1 MSFLYSDKWK
11 QSALMSLLV
20 LSLGVSACDSA
31 GSSEPTAKQAGKEAG
46 SGKSA
51 AGQKAAQNAAIV
63 TPEGVTLQERFKAPK
78 GFERTPADPGSFAA
92 FLRGLKLK
100 PDGSIV
106 HLFDGREKNKPG
118 VYEAVVDIPIGSRD
132 LHQCADAVMLL
143 RAQYLFDRKQYGE
156 IHFNFVNGFK
166 AEYSKWMNGYRI
178 KMNGNEASWVK
189 NGGSDNSQEGFRKF
203 MDVVFAYAGT
213 LSLEK
218 ELIPVKKSEVK
229 PGDVF
234 IIGGSPGHAVIV
246 VDTAVNK
253 STGETLFMLAQSYT
267 PAQETHILVNPA
279 NPAQSPWYT
288 LKEGGGLKTPEWEF
302 GENSLRRFQGN

>member
-1 MSFLYSDKWK
+1 MSFLYSDKWR
-11 QSALMSLLV
+11 QSALLGLLV
-20 LSLGVSACDSA
+20 LSLGVSACESA
-31 GSSEPTAKQAGKEAG
+31 GSSGPSAKQAGKVAG
-46 SGKSA
+46 SEKSA
-51 AGQKAAQNAAIV
+51 AGQKAAKNAAIV

-78 GFERTPADPGSFAA
+78 GFERTAAEPGSFAA

-100 PDGSIV
+100 PDGSVV

-143 RAQYLFDRKQYGE
+143 RAQYLFDRKQYGK

-178 KMNGNEASWVK
+178 KMNGNQASWVK
-189 NGGSDNSQEGFRKF
+189 NAGADNSQEGFRKF

-218 ELIPVKKSEVK
+218 ELVPVQKSEVK

-267 PAQETHILVNPA
+267 PAQETQILANPA
-279 NPAQSPWYT
+279 NSAQSPWYT

-302 GENSLRRFQGN
+302 GENSLRRFQEN

>member
-1 MSFLYSDKWK
+1 MSFTETDKWRK
-11 QSALMSLLV
+11 SALLGLLV
-20 LSLGVSACDSA
+20 LSLGASACESA
-31 GSSEPTAKQAGKEAG
+31 GSPEMAAKKAAEEAGKQG
-46 SGKSA
+46 A
-51 AGQKAAQNAAIV
+51 AAARNAAIV
-63 TPEGVTLQERFKAPK
+63 LPEGATLQERFKVPK
-78 GFERTPADPGSFAA
+78 GYERTEAKPGSFAA
-92 FLRGLKLK
+92 FLRGLELK
-100 PDGSIV
+100 PDGSVV

-178 KMNGNEASWVK
+178 KMNGNQASWVK
-189 NGGSDNSQEGFRKF
+189 NAGADNSQEGFRKF

-218 ELIPVKKSEVK
+218 ELIPVKKSDVK

-234 IIGGSPGHAVIV
+234 IVGGSPGHAVIV

-253 STGETLFMLAQSYT
+253 ATGDTVFMLAQSYT
-267 PAQETHILVNPA
+267 PAQETQILANPA
-279 NPAQSPWYT
+279 DPAQSPWYT

>member
-1 MSFLYSDKWK
+1 MSFTRGDKWRK
-11 QSALMSLLV
+11 SALLGLLV
-20 LSLGVSACDSA
+20 LALGASACESA
-31 GSSEPTAKQAGKEAG
+31 VSPERADEKAGEEAG
-46 SGKSA
+46 RERTA
-51 AGQKAAQNAAIV
+51 AAKNAAIV
-63 TPEGVTLQERFKAPK
+63 LPEGATLQERFKAPK
-78 GFERTPADPGSFAA
+78 GYERTEAGPGSFAA

-100 PDGSIV
+100 PDGSVV

-166 AEYSKWMNGYRI
+166 ADYSKWMNGYRI
-178 KMNGNEASWVK
+178 KMNGNQASWVK
-189 NGGSDNSQEGFRKF
+189 NAGADNSQEGFRKF

-218 ELIPVKKSEVK
+218 ELIPVKKSDVR

-253 STGETLFMLAQSYT
+253 ATGETVFMLAQSYT
-267 PAQETHILVNPA
+267 PAQETHILANPA
-279 NPAQSPWYT
+279 DPAQSPWYT